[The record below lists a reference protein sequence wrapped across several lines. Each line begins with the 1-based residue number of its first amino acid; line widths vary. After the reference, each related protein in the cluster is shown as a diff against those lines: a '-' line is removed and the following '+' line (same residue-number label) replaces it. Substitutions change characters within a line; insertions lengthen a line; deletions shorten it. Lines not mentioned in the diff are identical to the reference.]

1 MKKKNK
7 QTKITSNDT
16 DKKNKSAN
24 NQTSKDKNVQ
34 NTSSNYVSPN
44 LILAA
49 HSLIKII
56 IDVDNQE
63 FIINEETEG

>member
-1 MKKKNK
+1 MEKK
-7 QTKITSNDT
+7 
-16 DKKNKSAN
+16 KSAN
-24 NQTSKDKNVQ
+24 NQTAKDKNVQ
-34 NTSSNYVSPN
+34 ITSSNYVSPK
-44 LILAA
+44 LSLAA